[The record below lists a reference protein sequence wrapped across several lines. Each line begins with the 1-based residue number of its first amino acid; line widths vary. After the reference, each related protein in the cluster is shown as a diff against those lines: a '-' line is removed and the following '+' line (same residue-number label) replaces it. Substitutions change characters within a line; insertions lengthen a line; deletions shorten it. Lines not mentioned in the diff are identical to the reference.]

1 MKRKFAIIALCAIV
15 IMMIGLYSCAKREP
29 ERTPNSDA
37 LTNKIAS
44 QFNELSIVV
53 EEDKARELFD
63 EKNDVDFSKIENFSI
78 RQAKDSEV
86 GVFKLYTHANVDYV
100 KDVVQ
105 KRVLKLQENAKNNFN
120 VLRIANNA
128 EVRSYGNYVYYVSH
142 AEKDRIFKIIEEA
155 LNPSSE
161 KKVKG

>member
-1 MKRKFAIIALCAIV
+1 MRKKIVIIALFVIV
-15 IMMIGLYSCAKREP
+15 SAVTGYSCAKREP
-29 ERTPNSDA
+29 ECTPNSDA

-44 QFNELSIVV
+44 QFNEFSMVV

-78 RQAKDSEV
+78 RQSDDSEV
-86 GVFKLYTHANVDYV
+86 GVFKLYSKANIDYV
-100 KDVVQ
+100 KDMAQ
-105 KRVLKLQENAKNNFN
+105 KRVSKLQENAKDKLN
-120 VLRIANNA
+120 VLRVANNA

-155 LNPSSE
+155 LNPSGE
-161 KKVKG
+161 KR